1 MHSLHVSI
9 PHHLPQQEAI
19 SRIKKLFTS
28 LRHEQKEKISH
39 VKEEWKDE
47 TGTIH
52 FSARGFN
59 LSGVVTVH
67 HTSIEINAK
76 VPLAVYLFRT
86 KIKEAIKTRAEEL
99 LSK

>member
-1 MHSLHVSI
+1 MRSLHVSI
-9 PHHLPQQEAI
+9 PHHLPQQQAI
-19 SRIKKLFTS
+19 SRIKNLFTS

-39 VKEEWKDE
+39 VKEEWIDE

-59 LSGVVTVH
+59 LSGTVTVH
-67 HTSIEINAK
+67 HASIEINAK
-76 VPLAVYLFRT
+76 VPLAVFLFRA

-99 LSK
+99 LLK